1 MAKFL
6 TTEGVSKEL
15 SDIIKD
21 ATECLVLISPFLK
34 FNERIKEFLAEK
46 NRQNEEFLAEKD
58 RKLLQR
64 IRERIN
70 NRQEIDIHVIY
81 GKEKLKPEEK
91 EWLKSMTSIRT
102 KFRKNL
108 HAKCYLNENKALLT
122 SMNLY
127 EFSQVN
133 NDEMGLLVLKEEEP
147 KLYNE
152 IYTESMRI
160 VEVSQE
166 ESSEARNTR
175 ETPEIPEDGFCIRC
189 EDAIPAKPAQPYCK
203 SCYTSWRRYKN
214 ETYKEKNCHTCG
226 NEYAATLLKPLCL
239 TCYKKYK
246 DVFEFADDDN

>member
-175 ETPEIPEDGFCIRC
+175 ETPEGRRFLH
-189 EDAIPAKPAQPYCK
+189 
-203 SCYTSWRRYKN
+203 SVWRRHTRQASSAILQKLLYELEAVQKRDIQG
-214 ETYKEKNCHTCG
+214 KELPHVRKRVRG
-226 NEYAATLLKPLCL
+226 NPTQAPMPHLLQE
-239 TCYKKYK
+239 
-246 DVFEFADDDN
+246 V